1 MAIPPEFLLAALTPW
16 LMILCWQDCR
26 WRRLPNVLTLG
37 GALVALVARYGAN
50 GVACGNSGIY
60 GGIVCGLFLLLPFI
74 LRAAGG
80 GDVKMLFA
88 VGCAVGLERTAA
100 TILFTSLAGLVLMV
114 VMLFS
119 GAADPARLKH
129 CVRVVFDWN
138 FDRKAGR
145 AALPPKSSE
154 RCRIPFGVAI
164 AVGVWAAL
172 AIEIFSVRS

>member
-1 MAIPPEFLLAALTPW
+1 MALA
-16 LMILCWQDCR
+16 
-26 WRRLPNVLTLG
+26 
-37 GALVALVARYGAN
+37 ARYGAN
-50 GVACGNSGIY
+50 GAACGNSGIY
-60 GGIVCGLFLLLPFI
+60 GGVVCGLFLLLPFI

-100 TILFTSLAGLVLMV
+100 TILFTSLAGLALMV
-114 VMLFS
+114 GMLLF

-129 CVRVVFDWN
+129 CVRAIFDWRY
-138 FDRKAGR
+138 DRKAGK

-164 AVGVWAAL
+164 AVGTWAAL
-172 AIEIFSVRS
+172 AIETFFVRS